1 LITLFAG
8 DLKNYRD
15 DLTDPTNR
23 KPGEGIDGL
32 SNGISDD
39 AEKVDVNT
47 ERRNVFGKIDV
58 DEKRRNFDLRTFR
71 SSRCRGTAS
80 SPTQNQAGHSG
91 PSQVPSPDIRLLSA
105 IVYRVRKVNTFNFDF
120 PNSNFKLNIY

>member
-1 LITLFAG
+1 MITLFAG
-8 DLKNYRD
+8 DLKKYRD
-15 DLTDPTNR
+15 DLTNPADR

-39 AEKVDVNT
+39 VEKVDVDT

-58 DEKRRNFDLRTFR
+58 DEKRRNFDLRTLS

-80 SPTQNQAGHSG
+80 SPTQNQASRSG
-91 PSQVPSPDIRLLSA
+91 PSQVPSPDIRLLPA
-105 IVYRVRKVNTFNFDF
+105 IVYRVRKVNTFNLTFQ
-120 PNSNFKLNIY
+120 IAI